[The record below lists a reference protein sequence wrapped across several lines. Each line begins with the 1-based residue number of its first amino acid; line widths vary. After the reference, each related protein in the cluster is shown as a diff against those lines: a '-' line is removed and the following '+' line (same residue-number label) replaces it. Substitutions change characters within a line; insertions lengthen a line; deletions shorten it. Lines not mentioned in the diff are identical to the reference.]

1 VAVAA
6 RFTGELIGSTRT
18 RCGAGASLI
27 PANARGGERM
37 KWAIEVD
44 CQPSSDQLVLV
55 QATLE
60 NASDFLRAALDDL
73 EVPEPQVEARM
84 VP

>member
-1 VAVAA
+1 
-6 RFTGELIGSTRT
+6 
-18 RCGAGASLI
+18 
-27 PANARGGERM
+27 M

-44 CQPSSDQLVLV
+44 CRPSSDQLALV

-60 NASDFLRAALDDL
+60 NASDFLRTALDDL
-73 EVPEPQVEARM
+73 EVPEPQVEARL